1 MKKTIVFYCLII
13 ITISLNALTI
23 TIDEIRNSDE
33 YLTGYGKASTYEKAD
48 QKALKDLIS
57 KISVQVE
64 AQFTNIY
71 EEEDE
76 TLKEYTQLIVNTYS
90 NTTLR
95 NALSKVDEESE
106 PGKIIVLRYIEQEN
120 LDKLFKARR
129 KKIIDY
135 TKTAIKAESEARIGD
150 ALRYYYWALL
160 LLRSH
165 PENNEIQFCFDEGD
179 IRLLITA
186 LPDCINRIFSFLS
199 FEIASDKFDPEINK
213 RLIKLYVNYNNKSV
227 QSLDFS
233 YYTGDNW
240 SKNVTVKDGIGVTE
254 YYDESAINL
263 SEIDLKTEY
272 RYYNKRSIDGEIRD
286 VIEDTN
292 NPSFSVS
299 RYKIYLDEESEP
311 EVEMQEVHVELES
324 FSGSVDEMKYSDI
337 MENIIDGIKSKN
349 YTKMREFFT
358 ANGFDNFQKIVGYGN
373 AQLIDDELS
382 LFTAEINNS
391 TFVRSIPML
400 FSFPENDRQFVD
412 KLCFVFNEEDKV
424 DAINFTLGEKAEKD
438 ILDQNREWGSLE
450 NKYQLIQFMEFYK
463 TAYCLKDLEF
473 VKDVFAE
480 NALIIVGHILEDY
493 KKIENIDNSLGD
505 RIEYIRLD
513 KEEYINR
520 LKTVFKSN
528 EYVNVHFEDNLVI
541 RANGKDKVYGIQIA
555 QHYYSTNY
563 SDKGYLFLMI
573 DLTNENKPIIWV
585 RTWQPEKNPDGSV
598 IGLKDFQIY

>member
-1 MKKTIVFYCLII
+1 MKKTIMFYFSVII
-13 ITISLNALTI
+13 ALSLNTL
-23 TIDEIRNSDE
+23 TIDEIRNSEE

-48 QKALKDLIS
+48 LKALKDLIS

-64 AQFTNIY
+64 ARFTNFY

-76 TLKEYTQLIVNTYS
+76 TLKEYTQLILNTYS

-95 NALSKVDEESE
+95 NALSKVDEDSES
-106 PGKIIVLRYIEQEN
+106 GKVIVLRYIEKEN

-129 KKIIDY
+129 NKIIDY

-199 FEIASDKFDPEINK
+199 FEIASDKFDPAINK
-213 RLIKLYVNYNNKSV
+213 RLIKLYVTYNNQTV

-240 SKNVTVKDGIGVTE
+240 SKNVTVKDGIGVTV
-254 YYDESAINL
+254 YYDEPAKNL

-272 RYYNKRSIDGEIRD
+272 RYYNKRSVDGEIRD

-292 NPSFSVS
+292 NPSFPVS

-311 EVEMQEVHVELES
+311 EVEMHEIHVELES
-324 FSGSVDEMKYSDI
+324 LNESIDEYKYSYI
-337 MENIIDGIKSKN
+337 MENIINGIKSKDYN
-349 YTKMREFFT
+349 KIREFFT
-358 ANGFDNFQKIVGYGN
+358 ANGFDNFQKIVNYGN

-382 LFTAEINNS
+382 LFTAKINNT

-400 FSFPENDRQFVD
+400 FSFPQNDRQFVD

-463 TAYCLKDLEF
+463 TAYCLKNIEF
-473 VKDVFAE
+473 VKNVFAD
-480 NALIIVGHILEDY
+480 NAKIIVGRVFEDY
-493 KKIENIDNSLGD
+493 EEVENIDNTLGD
-505 RIEYIRLD
+505 RIEYIHLN
-513 KEEYINR
+513 KQEYIAR
-520 LKTVFKSN
+520 LKIVFKSN
-528 EYVNVHFEDNLVI
+528 EYVNVHFEDNLVR
-541 RANGKDKVYGIQIA
+541 RANGEDKVYGIQIA

>member
-1 MKKTIVFYCLII
+1 MKLIKPYYEI
-13 ITISLNALTI
+13 EGE
-23 TIDEIRNSDE
+23 IDGEKILRHI
-33 YLTGYGKASTYEKAD
+33 EKAARTCY
-48 QKALKDLIS
+48 K
-57 KISVQVE
+57 
-64 AQFTNIY
+64 
-71 EEEDE
+71 
-76 TLKEYTQLIVNTYS
+76 
-90 NTTLR
+90 
-95 NALSKVDEESE
+95 SE
-106 PGKIIVLRYIEQEN
+106 H
-120 LDKLFKARR
+120 
-129 KKIIDY
+129 
-135 TKTAIKAESEARIGD
+135 RIGN
-150 ALRYYYWALL
+150 Y
-160 LLRSH
+160 
-165 PENNEIQFCFDEGD
+165 EN
-179 IRLLITA
+179 TK
-186 LPDCINRIFSFLS
+186 
-199 FEIASDKFDPEINK
+199 KFIK
-213 RLIKLYVNYNNKSV
+213 RLIDSGHESTIEHYFISVRFIIDRGISHELVRMRLCSFSQESTRYVNYNNKSV

-324 FSGSVDEMKYSDI
+324 FNESVDEMKYSTI
-337 MENIIDGIKSKN
+337 MENIINGIKSKEYN
-349 YTKMREFFT
+349 TIREFFT
-358 ANGFDNFQKIVGYGN
+358 VNGFDNFQKIINYGN

-513 KEEYINR
+513 KEEYIDR

-541 RANGKDKVYGIQIA
+541 RANGEDKVYGIQIA

>member
-1 MKKTIVFYCLII
+1 MKVLLII
-13 ITISLNALTI
+13 ISTLLISNLFSL

-33 YLTGYGKASTYEKAD
+33 YLSGYGKASTYEKAD

-71 EEEDE
+71 IEEDG
-76 TLKEYTQLIVNTYS
+76 TLKEFAQSMVKTYS

-95 NALSKVDEESE
+95 NALSKVGEDSE
-106 PGKIIVLRYIEQEN
+106 PGKVIVLRYIEKEN
-120 LDKLFKARR
+120 LNKLFEAR
-129 KKIIDY
+129 KNKIIDY

-150 ALRYYYWALL
+150 ALRNYYWALL

-165 PENNEIQFCFDEGD
+165 PENNEIQSCFEEGD

-186 LPDCINRIFSFLS
+186 LPDCIDRIFSFLS
-199 FEIASDKFDPEINK
+199 FEIASDRYDPTINK
-213 RLIKLYVNYNNKSV
+213 RRIKLYVAYNNQTV
-227 QSLDFS
+227 QCLDFS

-240 SKNVTVKDGIGVTE
+240 SKNVTIKDGIGVTQ
-254 YYDESAINL
+254 YYDESAKNL

-286 VIEDTN
+286 VIENTD
-292 NPSFSVS
+292 NPSFPVS
-299 RYKIYLDEESEP
+299 RYKIYLDEEIEP

-324 FSGSVDEMKYSDI
+324 LNESIDEIKYSTV

-349 YTKMREFFT
+349 YNKIREFFT
-358 ANGFDNFQKIVGYGN
+358 DNGFDNFQKIVNYGN
-373 AQLIDDELS
+373 AQLIDNELS
-382 LFTAEINNS
+382 LFTARINNS

-400 FSFPENDRQFVD
+400 FTFPQNDRQFVD

-438 ILDQNREWGSLE
+438 ILDQNRKWGSLE

-463 TAYCLKDLEF
+463 TAYCLKNIEF

-480 NALIIVGHILEDY
+480 NAKIIVGHVLEDY
-493 KKIENIDNSLGD
+493 GGVENIDNTLGD
-505 RIEYIRLD
+505 RIEYIHLNKQDYITRLTD
-513 KEEYINR
+513 
-520 LKTVFKSN
+520 VFKSN

-541 RANGKDKVYGIQIA
+541 RANGEDKVYGIQIA

-585 RTWQPEKNPDGSV
+585 RTWQPEKNPDGSI